1 MRQFPEASRHI
12 CRSEPKGRDIFPSL
26 TAFDSH
32 GNISLTVS
40 VSSLEDRYEIGRKTR
55 NVSVVR
61 RGWIVIGVARCLDGI
76 ERTEGDNKEGKGLT
90 RTCYEWHF

>member
-26 TAFDSH
+26 TAFDSY
-32 GNISLTVS
+32 GNISLIVS
-40 VSSLEDRYEIGRKTR
+40 VSSLEDKYEIGRKTR

-61 RGWIVIGVARCLDGI
+61 RGWIVIGVTRCLDGT
-76 ERTEGDNKEGKGLT
+76 RKMEGDNKEGNGLT
-90 RTCYEWHF
+90 RTSRE